1 MPTFAFKGR
10 NRLNEMVAGER
21 DAASQDDL
29 RSLLRR
35 EQIVMTQASE
45 KGREFAVPKLG
56 RRKKV
61 KAKELAV
68 FTRQFSVMIDAGL
81 PLVQCIDIL
90 AEQQNNV
97 FFKEVLRQVRQNVEE
112 GATLHA
118 ALEKH
123 PKVFDPL
130 YTHMVEA
137 GETGGVLD
145 LILQRL
151 ATLIEKVVKLKRSIV
166 SASIY
171 PAAVVFV
178 AIAAIAVIMIVV
190 IPQFEQIFL
199 GLLGPGELL
208 PLPTRIVMGISR
220 FMAGWGGLA
229 ILATIVGLSVGTSF
243 YYKTPKGRWQI
254 DTVLLKLPIFG
265 SILRK
270 IAVARFSRILST
282 LLSSGVPILQ
292 SLEITAKTAGN
303 IVIESAI
310 LKVRAGVERGESFVE
325 PLKATE
331 VFPHMVGQMIGVGE
345 QTGALDAMLGKI
357 ADFYEDEVDS
367 AIADLLALIEPA
379 LIAFLGVTIGS
390 IVISMYLPLF
400 TLIGKLSN
408 NGGK

>member
-1 MPTFAFKGR
+1 MPTYAFKGR
-10 NRLNEMVAGER
+10 NRLNELVTGER
-21 DAASQDDL
+21 DAASQDEL

-97 FFKEVLRQVRQNVEE
+97 YFKEVLRQVRQNVEE
-112 GATLHA
+112 GATLYQA
-118 ALEKH
+118 FEKH
-123 PKVFDPL
+123 PKVFDAL

-151 ATLIEKVVKLKRSIV
+151 ATLIEKVVKLKRSII

-171 PAAVVFV
+171 PAAVILV
-178 AIAAIAVIMIVV
+178 AVAAIAVIMIVV

-229 ILATIVGLSVGTSF
+229 ILAAIIGLAVGTSF

-303 IVIESAI
+303 IVIEDAI
-310 LKVRAGVERGESFVE
+310 LKVRAGVERGESFVD

-367 AIADLLALIEPA
+367 AIADLLAMIEPA

-400 TLIGKLSN
+400 TLIGKLSSQS
-408 NGGK
+408 K

>member
-1 MPTFAFKGR
+1 MPTYAFKGR
-10 NRLNEMVAGER
+10 NRLNEMVSGEKI
-21 DAASQDDL
+21 AASQDDL
-29 RSLLRR
+29 RALLRR
-35 EQIVMTQASE
+35 EQIIMTQASE
-45 KGREFAVPKLG
+45 KGREISLPKLG
-56 RRKKV
+56 RGKKV
-61 KAKELAV
+61 KAKELAI

-81 PLVQCIDIL
+81 PLVSCIDIL
-90 AEQQNNV
+90 AEQQKNV
-97 FFKEVLRQVRQNVEE
+97 FFKETLHQVRQNVEE
-112 GATLHA
+112 GSTLSA

-123 PKVFDPL
+123 PKVFDSL

-151 ATLIEKVVKLKRSIV
+151 ATLIEKVVKLKRSII

-171 PAAVVFV
+171 PAAVVVV
-178 AIAAIAVIMIVV
+178 AIAAVATIMVVV

-208 PLPTRIVMGISR
+208 PLPTRIVMAISN
-220 FMAGWGGLA
+220 FLAGWGGLSLLA
-229 ILATIVGLSVGTSF
+229 IIMGSAVGISF
-243 YYKTPKGRWQI
+243 YYKTPKGRWAI
-254 DTVLLKLPIFG
+254 DALLLKTPIFG
-265 SILRK
+265 GILRK
-270 IAVARFSRILST
+270 IAVARFARILST

-303 IVIESAI
+303 VIVEDAI

-325 PLKATE
+325 PLKATD
-331 VFPHMVGQMIGVGE
+331 VFPHMVSQMVGVGE
-345 QTGALDAMLGKI
+345 QTGAMDAMLGKI

-367 AIADLLALIEPA
+367 AIADLLSMIEPV

-400 TLIGKLSN
+400 TLIGKLSS
-408 NGGK
+408 GK

>member
-1 MPTFAFKGR
+1 MI
-10 NRLNEMVAGER
+10 NGER
-21 DAASQDDL
+21 DAANQNEL
-29 RSLLRR
+29 RALLRR
-35 EQIVMTQASE
+35 EQIVLTQASE
-45 KGREFAVPKLG
+45 KGRVVSIPKLG

-61 KAKELAV
+61 GAKELAV

-81 PLVQCIDIL
+81 PLVQCLDIL
-90 AEQQNNV
+90 AEQQNNA
-97 FFKEVLRQVRQNVEE
+97 FFKDVLRQVRQNVEE
-112 GATLHA
+112 GATLYA
-118 ALEKH
+118 ALERH
-123 PKVFDPL
+123 PKVFDAL

-171 PAAVVFV
+171 PAAVILV
-178 AIAAIAVIMIVV
+178 AIAAIAVIMVVV
-190 IPQFEQIFL
+190 IPQFEQIFI

-208 PLPTRIVMGISR
+208 PLPTRIVMGISG
-220 FMAGWGGLA
+220 FLAGWGGLA
-229 ILATIVGLSVGTSF
+229 LLITLIGLGIGIKF
-243 YYKTPKGRWQI
+243 YYKTEKGRWQI
-254 DTVLLKLPIFG
+254 DSLLLKTPIFG

-270 IAVARFSRILST
+270 VAVARFSRILST

-292 SLEITAKTAGN
+292 SLQITSKTAGN
-303 IVIESAI
+303 IVIEDAI
-310 LKVRAGVERGESFVE
+310 LKVRAGVERGENFVE
-325 PLKATE
+325 PLKATA

-357 ADFYEDEVDS
+357 ADFYEEEVDA
-367 AIADLLALIEPA
+367 AIADLLAMIEPV

-400 TLIGKLSN
+400 SLIGKLA
-408 NGGK
+408 GGSK